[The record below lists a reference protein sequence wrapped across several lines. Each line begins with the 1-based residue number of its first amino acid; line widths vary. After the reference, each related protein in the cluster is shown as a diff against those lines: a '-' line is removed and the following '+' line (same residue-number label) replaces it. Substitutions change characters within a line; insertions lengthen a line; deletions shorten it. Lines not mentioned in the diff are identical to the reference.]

1 LHETALFD
9 IGTMKALLKG
19 TLQINI
25 EVLQGAVEIAAKV
38 GDKHLPEREVLA
50 ESWRRFFPFRE

>member
-1 LHETALFD
+1 
-9 IGTMKALLKG
+9 MKALLKG